1 MKNKKNTV
9 ILSISLISALVI
21 SIIFLSSYYLFF
33 NNTDKIYEKSIK
45 GSINNILQINN
56 STTTYIKG
64 ESIDIEK
71 SKKEL
76 PEKISSLVKTKN
88 KITSLNP
95 SEKYVKSHEY
105 LLTGLINN
113 IHIYEQIISILNN
126 PEGNDVD
133 KSLDGLKNYKNK
145 CMQYYSLFNMKN
157 AKVTLNENTLKYI
170 NNCTS
175 YVEELTSLKK
185 DKEIRKS
192 QYADF
197 VNDMD
202 EVLSSFIEIK
212 IDFSNY
218 NDKIKNKSMSYE
230 SVLTNIDNTKKEF
243 GEIKGQFSKITVP
256 SKGITSYKL
265 LLKTF
270 DSYDSY
276 LQNYRYA
283 LSTESTQ
290 VFNNNVPDEK
300 LKALYIEANLN
311 YKIMDSNY
319 NEFIKTYSYFKENN
333 K

>member
-1 MKNKKNTV
+1 MKNKKNK
-9 ILSISLISALVI
+9 IIISISLLSALII
-21 SIIFLSSYYLFF
+21 SLIFLFSYRFFF
-33 NNTDKIYEKSIK
+33 NNTDKTYEKSIK
-45 GSINNILQINN
+45 FSINNILKINN
-56 STTTYIKG
+56 NAADYIKG
-64 ESIDIEK
+64 ESIDIDK

-76 PEKISSLVKTKN
+76 PEKISSLVKIKD

-126 PEGNDVD
+126 PEGNDID
-133 KSLDGLKNYKNK
+133 KSLTALKNYKNK
-145 CMQYYSLFNMKN
+145 CMQYYSLINIRNTKI
-157 AKVTLNENTLKYI
+157 ALNENTLKYI

-175 YVEELTSLKK
+175 YVEELANLKK

-192 QYADF
+192 QYTDF
-197 VNDMD
+197 INEMD

-212 IDFSNY
+212 INFSEY
-218 NDKIKNKSMSYE
+218 NDKIKNKSISYE
-230 SVLTNIDNTKKEF
+230 SVLNNIDNTRKEF
-243 GEIKGQFSKITVP
+243 GDLRSQFSKITVP
-256 SKGITSYKL
+256 SKGIAPYKL

-270 DSYDSY
+270 DNYDSY

-283 LSTESTQ
+283 LSTESAQ
-290 VFNNNVPDEK
+290 AFNNTAPDEK
-300 LKALYIEANLN
+300 LKALYIEANLD
-311 YKIMDSNY
+311 YKIMNSNY